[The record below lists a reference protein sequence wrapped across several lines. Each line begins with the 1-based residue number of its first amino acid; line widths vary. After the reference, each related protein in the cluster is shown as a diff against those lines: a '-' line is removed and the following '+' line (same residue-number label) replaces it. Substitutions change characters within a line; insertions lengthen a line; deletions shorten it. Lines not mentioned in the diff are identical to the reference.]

1 MKKEFNLSPNF
12 SKNPRNKR
20 DIKFVVIHYTG
31 MQSEI
36 ESLRRLKNPKSEV
49 SCHYLINRKGQIK
62 QMVKD
67 DRIAWHAGKSKW
79 KHFNNLN
86 SNSIGIE
93 LVNKGHEWGYQNFT
107 NTQIKNLIKLCRNLK
122 KKYKIKSQNFL
133 GHSDIAPLRKVDPG
147 QKFPWKKLS
156 KFSLGIWY
164 NSRIFKKKK
173 ENHEFTKKNSRMNF
187 FKNLHKIGYR
197 YFDIRKKTPKD
208 KIIIKAFQQ
217 RFTPRKVDG
226 LINFKILQISRF
238 LAKK

>member
-20 DIKFVVIHYTG
+20 DIKFIVIHYTG

-49 SCHYLINRKGQIK
+49 SCHYLINRKGQIIH
-62 QMVKD
+62 MVKD

-79 KHFNNLN
+79 KNFSNLN

-107 NTQIKNLIKLCRNLK
+107 NIQIKNLIKLCRNLK

-147 QKFPWKKLS
+147 QKFPWKQLS
-156 KFSLGIWY
+156 KFGLGVWY
-164 NSRIFKKKK
+164 NSRILKKK
-173 ENHEFTKKNSRMNF
+173 ENHEFIKKNSRKNF

-197 YFDIRKKTPKD
+197 YFNVVKKTPRD

-226 LINFKILQISRF
+226 LIDIKILQISRF